1 MAIRQIREEGDPLL
15 RKKSREVEVIDEKIV
30 QLLDD
35 MYETLKQSEDGI
47 GIAAP
52 QVGVLK
58 RAIVIDLSDEG
69 GEGPYKLIN
78 PKIIKS
84 KGEQVCR
91 EGCLSV
97 PGVLG
102 DVIRPAE
109 VVVEALNEKGEKV
122 RIRGKEIMAVVLCH
136 EIDHLD
142 GVLFI
147 DKATEFFDADT
158 NEEI

>member
-1 MAIRQIREEGDPLL
+1 MAQRQIREVGDDLL
-15 RKKSREVEVIDEKIV
+15 RKKSREVEVVDDKIR

-35 MYETLKQSEDGI
+35 MYDTLKASNDGI
-47 GIAAP
+47 GLAAP

-58 RAIVIDLSDEG
+58 RVIVIDLGEEG
-69 GEGPYKLIN
+69 NGKVYKLIN
-78 PKIIKS
+78 PVITKR

-97 PGVLG
+97 PGLLG
-102 DVIRPAE
+102 DVVRPKE
-109 VVVEALNEKGEKV
+109 ITVEALDENGKKV
-122 RIRGKEIMAVVLCH
+122 VIKAKDLFAICLSH

-147 DKATEFFDADT
+147 DKATEIFDADA
-158 NEEI
+158 EEE

>member
-1 MAIRQIREEGDPLL
+1 MAIRQIREEGDPIL
-15 RKKSREVEVIDEKIV
+15 RKKSREVEVIDEKIKE
-30 QLLDD
+30 LLDD
-35 MYETLKQSEDGI
+35 MYETLKQTPDGI
-47 GIAAP
+47 GLAAP
-52 QVGVLK
+52 QVGILK
-58 RAIVIDLSDEG
+58 RAIVVDLSDEN

-78 PKIIKS
+78 PRIVKS

-102 DVIRPAE
+102 DVTRPSE
-109 VVVEALNEKGEKV
+109 VVVEALDENGKK
-122 RIRGKEIMAVVLCH
+122 ITIKAKEILAVVLCH

-147 DKATEFFDADT
+147 DKATEFYEVEDT
-158 NEEI
+158 EE